1 MRQFIVISLLI
12 VATSCGP
19 KEEPHSVS
27 IASPSPPAEPQTIGP
42 QFWKYDLKE
51 YSIVTNDVVSGL
63 GGRWIS
69 VRYQRRPEQTTTRE
83 SVVSHITTALQAD
96 GWKTERLPAG
106 KYVLSKIWETSA
118 EDLHF
123 TRRAKADEPAHWFF
137 VQTLFVSN
145 EADTVAV
152 YCEVGW

>member
-1 MRQFIVISLLI
+1 MRQFIAISMLI
-12 VATSCGP
+12 LAAGCGP
-19 KEEPHSVS
+19 KVEPRSAS
-27 IASPSPPAEPQTIGP
+27 SASPPPTAEPETIGP

-51 YSIVTNDVVSGL
+51 YSIITNDVVSGL

-69 VRYQRRPEQTTTRE
+69 VRYQRRPEQSTTRE
-83 SVVSHITTALQAD
+83 GVVARITAALHAD
-96 GWKTERLPAG
+96 GWKTEPLPAR

-123 TRRAKADEPAHWFF
+123 ARRAKPNEPAHWFF
-137 VQTLFVSN
+137 AQTLFVSK